1 LSIDWHNRNF
11 RELFEIKQ
19 FIYHYETLHRR
30 TLEVV
35 EKREKPDYIVK
46 DTLTGELLG
55 IELTSVYLDNRSVP
69 ELHMKEK
76 GVEYVPFDQD
86 KIDLYEMR
94 IIESISTKIH
104 KAQSGYDTR
113 TPLLLSIYV
122 NEYIAVY
129 MDEFYW
135 RDFVNSNISIFN
147 GLSPFCEIIFWPLP
161 GSIALSVTNS
171 KTLLFK

>member
-1 LSIDWHNRNF
+1 MSIDWNNRIF

-19 FIYHYETLHRR
+19 FIYHYEMLHKR

-46 DTLTGELLG
+46 DILTGELLG
-55 IELTSVYLDNRSVP
+55 VELTSVYLNNRSVP
-69 ELHMKEK
+69 ELHMKEE
-76 GVEYVPFDQD
+76 GVEYIPFEQD
-86 KIDLYEMR
+86 KIDHYEIR

-129 MDEFYW
+129 MNESYW
-135 RDFVNSNISIFN
+135 RDFVKNNISIFN
-147 GLSPFCEIIFWPLP
+147 SLSPFCEIVFWPLP
-161 GSIALSVTNS
+161 GHGALSVTNS
-171 KTLLFK
+171 ETLLFK